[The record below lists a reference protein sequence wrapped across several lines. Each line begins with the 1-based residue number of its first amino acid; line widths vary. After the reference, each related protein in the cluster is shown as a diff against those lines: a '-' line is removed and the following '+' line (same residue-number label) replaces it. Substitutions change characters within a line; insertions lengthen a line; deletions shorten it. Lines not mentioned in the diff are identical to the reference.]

1 MLQQAPSG
9 GPLEPGTLKT
19 VDTSAD
25 CTDPTDL
32 RDLPELT
39 DISED
44 AGPSSTME
52 PEESVA
58 AAPAKGLRFWAIVA
72 ALAASKLML
81 ALEITIVSTALPT
94 IVHTLGMGS
103 SYVWVSNGAALASAA
118 IAPPLGQLSDLFGR
132 RHPTCLSVLLFVI
145 GGIISGAAASGPQ
158 LIAGRVVQGLGAGG
172 INVMSAIVV
181 SDLVSVRHR
190 GKYMAVMLTAYLL
203 GAVSGP
209 LLGGVL
215 VQAGAWRW
223 VFWLPVPFGVVSFLV
238 LALFLKGKVRDA
250 DSSRRERLRRVDYGG
265 NVVLTAST
273 GSMLYA
279 VTYGGSEYP
288 WSDARII
295 ASLTAGVLGLG
306 LFLLLERHLTRIN
319 NNNKNNNT
327 VEPVMPL
334 RLLNHREG
342 ATVAAGAFASSLL
355 SNWANFLLPVY
366 FQGVRM
372 STPSRAGV
380 QLLPIVAV
388 AVPASIVSVVL
399 VSKLGRYKVLHVAGF
414 AGMCVACGLFSILDA
429 ASGDEEW
436 ILMEVLFSLGLGMVI
451 NTLLPAFQGAVGES
465 DQAVATSTF
474 TFVQSLAN
482 IWSVTM
488 PASIFN
494 NRFGALAGR
503 ISDEQVR
510 AQLGGG
516 RAYGFATRAFLEGLQ
531 ETARVEVVEVF
542 GDAVS
547 GVWYVAAGIAGVAAL
562 LACAEGEV
570 VLREKL
576 ETDFALEEK
585 VDGVVKVAERAS
597 SK

>member
-1 MLQQAPSG
+1 MAQRAPFDVS
-9 GPLEPGTLKT
+9 LEPPISST
-19 VDTSAD
+19 VDT
-25 CTDPTDL
+25 PTDST
-32 RDLPELT
+32 EKM
-39 DISED
+39 E
-44 AGPSSTME
+44 PSSME
-52 PEESVA
+52 PTESVT
-58 AAPAKGLRFWAIVA
+58 AAPPTRALRFWIIVA

-94 IVHTLGMGS
+94 IVHTLGLGS

-132 RHPTCLSVLLFVI
+132 RYPTCLSVLLFVV

-181 SDLVSVRHR
+181 SDLVPVRHR
-190 GKYMAVMLTAYLL
+190 GKYMACMLAAYLV
-203 GAVSGP
+203 GATSGP

-223 VFWLPVPFGVVSFLV
+223 VFWLPVPFGALSFLV
-238 LALFLKGKVRDA
+238 LVVCLKGRVRDA
-250 DSSRRERLRRVDYGG
+250 KSSRRERFRRVDYGG

-295 ASLTAGVLGLG
+295 AALTAGVLGLG
-306 LFLLLERHLTRIN
+306 VFLLLERYLARST
-319 NNNKNNNT
+319 T

-334 RLLNHREG
+334 RLLSHRVG

-355 SNWANFLLPVY
+355 GNWANFLLPVY

-380 QLLPIVAV
+380 QMLPIVAV
-388 AVPASIVSVVL
+388 AVPTSIVSVVL
-399 VSKLGRYKVLHVAGF
+399 VSKFGRYKVLHVAGF
-414 AGMCVACGLFSILDA
+414 VGMCIACGLFSILSQASSDA
-429 ASGDEEW
+429 AW
-436 ILMEVLFSLGLGMVI
+436 ILMEVLFSLGLGMVV

-488 PASIFN
+488 PAAIFN
-494 NRFGALAGR
+494 NRFEALAGR
-503 ISDEQVR
+503 ISDERVR

-516 RAYGFATRAFLEGLQ
+516 RAYGFATRAFLEGVQ
-531 ETARVEVVEVF
+531 GTARGEVVEVF
-542 GDAVS
+542 GEAVR
-547 GVWYVAAGIAGVAAL
+547 GVWYVAAGIAGAAVL
-562 LACAEGEV
+562 MACAEGEV

-576 ETDFALEEK
+576 ETDFGLDKGGE
-585 VDGVVKVAERAS
+585 VKIDERTS
-597 SK
+597 Q

>member
-1 MLQQAPSG
+1 MTEQAPLGVCS
-9 GPLEPGTLKT
+9 EPPALKT
-19 VDTSAD
+19 VDTSMD
-25 CTDPTDL
+25 LKEDVEPRLSSIDP
-32 RDLPELT
+32 
-39 DISED
+39 
-44 AGPSSTME
+44 
-52 PEESVA
+52 ESVTVG
-58 AAPAKGLRFWAIVA
+58 PAKGLRFWAIVA

-94 IVHTLGMGS
+94 IVDALSIGS
-103 SYVWVSNGAALASAA
+103 SYVWVSNGYALASAA

-132 RHPTCLSVLLFVI
+132 RYPTCLSVLLFVI

-158 LIAGRVVQGLGAGG
+158 LIAGRVVQGLGGGG

-181 SDLVSVRHR
+181 SDLVPVRHR
-190 GKYMAVMLTAYLL
+190 GNYMAVMLSAYLL

-215 VQAGAWRW
+215 VQTGAWRW

-238 LALFLKGKVRDA
+238 LVVCLKGRVRDTN
-250 DSSRRERLRRVDYGG
+250 SSRRERLRRVDYGG
-265 NVVLTAST
+265 NVVLTAAT
-273 GSMLYA
+273 GAMLYA
-279 VTYGGSEYP
+279 LTYAGSEYP
-288 WSDARII
+288 WHDARIV
-295 ASLTAGVLGLG
+295 AALTAGVLGLG
-306 LFLLLERHLTRIN
+306 LFLLLERHLERS
-319 NNNKNNNT
+319 NT

-334 RLLNHREG
+334 HLLTHRVG

-380 QLLPIVAV
+380 QMLPIVAV

-399 VSKLGRYKVLHVAGF
+399 VSKLGRYKMLHVPGF
-414 AGMCVACGLFSILDA
+414 AGMCIACGLFSILDG
-429 ASGDEEW
+429 ASRDADW
-436 ILMEVLFSLGLGMVI
+436 ILMEVLFSLGLGMVV

-474 TFVQSLAN
+474 TFMQSLAN
-482 IWSVTM
+482 IWSVTI
-488 PASIFN
+488 PATIFN
-494 NRFGALAGR
+494 NRFEALADR

-510 AQLGGG
+510 GQLVGG
-516 RAYGFATRAFLEGLQ
+516 RAYGSATRAFLMGVQ
-531 ETARVEVVEVF
+531 GTARGEVVQVF
-542 GDAVS
+542 GEAVS
-547 GVWYVAAGIAGVAAL
+547 GVWYAAAGIAGVAVL

-576 ETDFALEEK
+576 ETEFGLENSGE
-585 VDGVVKVAERAS
+585 VDVDERAS
-597 SK
+597 K

>member
-1 MLQQAPSG
+1 
-9 GPLEPGTLKT
+9 
-19 VDTSAD
+19 
-25 CTDPTDL
+25 
-32 RDLPELT
+32 
-39 DISED
+39 
-44 AGPSSTME
+44 ME
-52 PEESVA
+52 TKESVA
-58 AAPAKGLRFWAIVA
+58 AAPARGLRFWAIVA

-238 LALFLKGKVRDA
+238 LAFFLKGKVRDA
-250 DSSRRERLRRVDYGG
+250 DLSRRERLRRVDYGG
-265 NVVLTAST
+265 NVVLTAAT

-279 VTYGGSEYP
+279 VTYGGSEYL

-306 LFLLLERHLTRIN
+306 LFLLLERHLSRRSSSN
-319 NNNKNNNT
+319 NA

-531 ETARVEVVEVF
+531 EKARVEVVDVF
-542 GDAVS
+542 GEAVS

-585 VDGVVKVAERAS
+585 VGGEVKVDERSS

>member
-1 MLQQAPSG
+1 
-9 GPLEPGTLKT
+9 
-19 VDTSAD
+19 
-25 CTDPTDL
+25 
-32 RDLPELT
+32 
-39 DISED
+39 
-44 AGPSSTME
+44 
-52 PEESVA
+52 
-58 AAPAKGLRFWAIVA
+58 
-72 ALAASKLML
+72 
-81 ALEITIVSTALPT
+81 
-94 IVHTLGMGS
+94 
-103 SYVWVSNGAALASAA
+103 
-118 IAPPLGQLSDLFGR
+118 
-132 RHPTCLSVLLFVI
+132 
-145 GGIISGAAASGPQ
+145 
-158 LIAGRVVQGLGAGG
+158 
-172 INVMSAIVV
+172 MSAIVV

-238 LALFLKGKVRDA
+238 LAFFLKGKVRDA

-265 NVVLTAST
+265 NVVLTAAT

-279 VTYGGSEYP
+279 VTYGGSEYL

-306 LFLLLERHLTRIN
+306 LFLLLERHLSRRSSSN
-319 NNNKNNNT
+319 NA

-531 ETARVEVVEVF
+531 EKARVEVVDVF
-542 GDAVS
+542 GEAVS

-585 VDGVVKVAERAS
+585 VGGEVKVDERSS

>member
-19 VDTSAD
+19 ADTSTD
-25 CTDPTDL
+25 CTEPTDPTG
-32 RDLPELT
+32 LT
-39 DISED
+39 DLSED
-44 AGPSSTME
+44 ARPSSTME
-52 PEESVA
+52 TKESVA
-58 AAPAKGLRFWAIVA
+58 AAPARGLRFWAIVA

-238 LALFLKGKVRDA
+238 LAFFLKGKVRDA

-265 NVVLTAST
+265 NVVLTAAT

-279 VTYGGSEYP
+279 VTYGGSEYL

-306 LFLLLERHLTRIN
+306 LFLLLERHLSRRSSSN
-319 NNNKNNNT
+319 NA

-531 ETARVEVVEVF
+531 EKARVEVVDVF
-542 GDAVS
+542 GEAVS

-585 VDGVVKVAERAS
+585 VGGEVKVDERSS

>member
-19 VDTSAD
+19 ADTSTD
-25 CTDPTDL
+25 STEPTDPM
-32 RDLPELT
+32 ELT
-39 DISED
+39 DLSED
-44 AGPSSTME
+44 AGPSSMME
-52 PEESVA
+52 TKESVA

-158 LIAGRVVQGLGAGG
+158 LIPGRVVQGLGAGG

-238 LALFLKGKVRDA
+238 LAFFLKGKVRDA
-250 DSSRRERLRRVDYGG
+250 DSSRRERLRRADYAG
-265 NVVLTAST
+265 NVVLTAAT

-306 LFLLLERHLTRIN
+306 LFLLLERHLSRSSN
-319 NNNKNNNT
+319 NNNNT

-388 AVPASIVSVVL
+388 AVPASIFSVVL

-465 DQAVATSTF
+465 DQGVATSTF

-482 IWSVTM
+482 ICSVTM

-516 RAYGFATRAFLEGLQ
+516 KAYGFATRAFLEGLQ
-531 ETARVEVVEVF
+531 EKARVEVVDVF
-542 GDAVS
+542 GEAVS

-585 VDGVVKVAERAS
+585 VGVEVKVDERTS

>member
-1 MLQQAPSG
+1 
-9 GPLEPGTLKT
+9 
-19 VDTSAD
+19 
-25 CTDPTDL
+25 
-32 RDLPELT
+32 
-39 DISED
+39 
-44 AGPSSTME
+44 
-52 PEESVA
+52 
-58 AAPAKGLRFWAIVA
+58 
-72 ALAASKLML
+72 
-81 ALEITIVSTALPT
+81 
-94 IVHTLGMGS
+94 
-103 SYVWVSNGAALASAA
+103 SAA

-132 RHPTCLSVLLFVI
+132 RHPTCLSVFLFVV
-145 GGIISGAAASGPQ
+145 GGLVSGAAASGPQ

-223 VFWLPVPFGVVSFLV
+223 VFWLPVPFGVVSFVV
-238 LALFLKGKVRDA
+238 LAVFLKGGVRDA
-250 DSSRRERLRRVDYGG
+250 DASRRERLRRVDYGG
-265 NVVLTAST
+265 NAVLTAST
-273 GSMLYA
+273 AAMLYA
-279 VTYGGSEYP
+279 VTYAGSEYP

-295 ASLTAGVLGLG
+295 AALTAGVLGLG
-306 LFLLLERHLTRIN
+306 LFLLLERHLARTSTSSSSSSRSSSN
-319 NNNKNNNT
+319 RNNKI
-327 VEPVMPL
+327 EPVMPL

-355 SNWANFLLPVY
+355 SNWVTFLLPVY

-380 QLLPIVAV
+380 QLLPVVAV

-399 VSKLGRYKVLHVAGF
+399 VSRLGRYKAMHVAGF

-429 ASGDEEW
+429 ASPDAGW
-436 ILMEVLFSLGLGMVI
+436 VSMEVLFSLALGMVI

-465 DQAVATSTF
+465 DQAVAMSTF

-488 PASIFN
+488 PAAIFN

-516 RAYGFATRAFLEGLQ
+516 RAYGFATRAFLETLR
-531 ETARVEVVEVF
+531 EKARVEVVEVF
-542 GDAVS
+542 GEAVS
-547 GVWYVAAGIAGVAAL
+547 GVWYVAAGIAGVATL
-562 LACAEGEV
+562 LACAEGEI

-585 VDGVVKVAERAS
+585 DGEVKR
-597 SK
+597 